1 MGEPLSEKDA
11 RVYLLK
17 LAGQRYDRELVD
29 VFAETLET
37 YDGGAISSMERLNI
51 ADVKEG
57 MILAGNLV
65 SPGGAVL
72 LSTGTQLT
80 ERHVAKLQALM
91 RQFEGHEIFVHVR
104 KPPQDED

>member
-1 MGEPLSEKDA
+1 
-11 RVYLLK
+11 
-17 LAGQRYDRELVD
+17 
-29 VFAETLET
+29 
-37 YDGGAISSMERLNI
+37 MERLNI

-57 MILAGNLV
+57 MVLAGNLAA
-65 SPGGAVL
+65 PAVL
-72 LSTGTQLT
+72 LSSGTQLT